1 MESRLGRAWSVL
13 AVLAVAVCACA
24 RASAASV
31 EVLPN
36 GLTLAVEENH
46 SAPVASVRFY
56 VKVGS
61 VYEGDYLGAGIS
73 HFIEHCVSEGT
84 PSLTK
89 EQIDDKKESLG
100 NNSNAYTSS
109 DETCYFINTA
119 AEYVTEAAELIADY
133 VFHPSFPVDA
143 VKTQRGII
151 LREIAMGD
159 DDPGRRIWD
168 LLSQT
173 MFNTHPARYR
183 VIGYEKQFE
192 MLQRADLVAF
202 HAQHYVPENTV
213 VVVVGDFEAQKV
225 IAHLRELLSNEPP
238 AAARK
243 PVLPAEPIQIAERR
257 RVEVDE
263 SLNRAYLFI
272 GWPTVSLFSEDLY
285 ALDVAAYILGNGPSS
300 RLVMKLRDEL
310 GLVDGITA
318 MSYTPAY
325 DAGIFGIRAVLD
337 AANLARAEAAVTEQI
352 ARLWS
357 EPVPEDE
364 LKKVITQKAA
374 ETIYAQETIEGRAQI
389 LGSDLLNTGNQDF
402 SRIYVDGIR
411 KVTAEDIKRVALKY
425 LRPATRSIAVLGPPA
440 VADGGTQEVSGPQGA
455 GKTVSKRLDNGLL
468 VLVQEAHH
476 SPTVSML
483 AGFKGGVRYETA
495 ETNGLSNL
503 TAQMLV
509 RGTQSRTYAQI
520 AEAIDTMAASLS
532 PFSGRNTFGLQAQC
546 TADTVDKLLDIFA
559 DCIIRPS
566 FPPEELIRQQQL
578 VLSAIDAREDDVDAV
593 AMDLLTANLYRQHPY
608 RMQHLGTGESVSALG
623 RDDVV
628 AFHGRY
634 CRPNGMVLAVLGD
647 VDAEQMMA
655 AVEAAFAEFEIGEI
669 LPPPIAREPADAQKI
684 EKTLTRAQQQAI
696 VVYGFPGPTITA
708 ENRYARDVMT
718 AVLAGTPI
726 PGGRLHDALRG
737 AELVYATWGYAAPG
751 IETGHYV
758 IYAGTHPEKV
768 AEVKTTIEQT
778 VAKLVAEGPSEDE
791 LKRGKSMA
799 VSAQQLSI
807 QANLDRAQTMVLDE
821 LYKLGFDNYLNYSH
835 NIEAVTAEQVRQVAA
850 EMLDFNRATVVVTT
864 PE

>member
-1 MESRLGRAWSVL
+1 MELRSSHAWFVFVVL
-13 AVLAVAVCACA
+13 FAAACA
-24 RASAASV
+24 PVSAASV

-36 GLTLAVEENH
+36 GLTLAVEANH

-61 VYEGDYLGAGIS
+61 VYEGEYLGAGIS

-119 AEYVTEAAELIADY
+119 SEYVTEAADLIADY
-133 VFHPSFPVDA
+133 VFHPTFPVDA

-159 DDPGRRIWD
+159 DDPGQRIWD

-173 MFNTHPARYR
+173 MFTTHPARYR
-183 VIGYEKQFE
+183 TIGYEKQFD

-202 HAQHYVPENTV
+202 HARSYVPENTI
-213 VVVVGDFEAQKV
+213 VVVVGDFDAGEV
-225 IAHLRELLSNEPP
+225 RAHLCELLSGEPR
-238 AAARK
+238 AATRK
-243 PVLPAEPIQIAERR
+243 PVLAAEPIQIAERR

-263 SLNRAYLFI
+263 NLNRAYLFI

-285 ALDVAAYILGNGPSS
+285 PLDVAAYILGSGPSS

-310 GLVDGITA
+310 GLVDGISA

-337 AANLARAEAAVTEQI
+337 AANLAPTEAAVTEQI
-352 ARLWS
+352 ARLCS
-357 EPVPEDE
+357 ETVPSDE
-364 LKKVITQKAA
+364 LTKVLAQKAA
-374 ETIYAQETIEGRAQI
+374 EIIYAQETIEGRAQV
-389 LGSDLLNTGNQDF
+389 LGSDLVNTGNQDF

-411 KVTAEDIKRVALKY
+411 RVTAEDVKRVALKY
-425 LRPATRSIAVLGPPA
+425 LRPATRSTAVLGPPA
-440 VADGGTQEVSGPQGA
+440 VADGGAVERTGSEGA

-483 AGFKGGVRYETA
+483 AGFKGGVRYET
-495 ETNGLSNL
+495 EQSNGLSNL

-509 RGTQSRTYAQI
+509 RGTQSRTYPQI
-520 AEAIDTMAASLS
+520 AEALDAMAAVVS

-546 TADTVDKLLDIFA
+546 TADTVDEVLDIFA

-566 FPPEELIRQQQL
+566 FPSEELIRQQQL
-578 VLSAIDAREDDVDAV
+578 VLAAIDAREDDVDAV
-593 AMDLLTANLYRQHPY
+593 AMDLLTASLYRQHPY
-608 RMQHLGTGESVSALG
+608 RMQYLGTGESISALS
-623 RDDVV
+623 RDDLVG
-628 AFHGRY
+628 FHGRY

-647 VDAEQMMA
+647 VDAEQMMSS
-655 AVEAAFAEFEIGEI
+655 VEAAFADFEIGEI
-669 LPPPIAREPADAQKI
+669 LPAPIAQEPGDAQKV

-708 ENRYARDVMT
+708 GNRYARDVMS
-718 AVLAGTPI
+718 AVLAGMPI
-726 PGGRLHDALRG
+726 PGGRLHNALRG
-737 AELVYATWGYAAPG
+737 AELVYATWAYAMPG
-751 IETGHYV
+751 IETGHYI
-758 IYAGTHPEKV
+758 IYAGTHPDKV
-768 AEVKTTIEQT
+768 AQVRATIEQT
-778 VAKLVAEGPSEDE
+778 VATLLAEGPSADE
-791 LKRGKSMA
+791 LQRGKSMA
-799 VSAQQLSI
+799 ISAQQLSI
-807 QANLDRAQTMVLDE
+807 QSNLDRAQTMVLDE

-835 NIEAVTAEQVRQVAA
+835 NIEAVTAEQVREVAA
-850 EMLDFNRATVVVTT
+850 ELLDPNRATVVVTT